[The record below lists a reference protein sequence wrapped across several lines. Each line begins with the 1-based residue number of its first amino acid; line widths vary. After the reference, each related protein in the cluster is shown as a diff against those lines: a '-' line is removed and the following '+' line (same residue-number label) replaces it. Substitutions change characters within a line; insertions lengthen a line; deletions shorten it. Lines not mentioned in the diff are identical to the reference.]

1 MSTAWHVRPAQAQD
15 IAMWSALREA
25 LWPDVEGAGELAEI
39 SEDFVRLDRAAF
51 MAVAD
56 DTGIG
61 LAEAS
66 LRHDYVNGTATSPV
80 AFLESWYVRPDW
92 RGRGVGRA
100 LVDAVVE
107 WAREQDVHELASD
120 AAFDNAAAHRAHMAC
135 GFVETERVV
144 FFRRGLD

>member
-1 MSTAWHVRPAQAQD
+1 
-15 IAMWSALREA
+15 MWSALREA

-51 MAVAD
+51 MAIVD

-92 RGRGVGRA
+92 RGHGVGRA

-107 WAREQDVHELASD
+107 WAREQGVHELASD
-120 AAFDNAAAHRAHMAC
+120 ADFHNIAAHRAHSAC
-135 GFVETERVV
+135 GFTETERVV
-144 FFRRGLD
+144 FFRRGLG

>member
-1 MSTAWHVRPAQAQD
+1 
-15 IAMWSALREA
+15 MWSALREA

-51 MAVAD
+51 MAIVD

-66 LRHDYVNGTATSPV
+66 LRHDYVNGTTTSPV

-107 WAREQDVHELASD
+107 WAREQGVHELASD
-120 AAFDNAAAHRAHMAC
+120 ADFHNIAAHRAHSAC
-135 GFVETERVV
+135 GFTETERVV
-144 FFRRGLD
+144 FFRRGLG

>member
-1 MSTAWHVRPAQAQD
+1 MSTAWYVRPAQAQD

-51 MAVAD
+51 MAIAG

-61 LAEAS
+61 LVEAS
-66 LRHDYVNGTATSPV
+66 LRHDYVNGTETSPV

-100 LVDAVVE
+100 LVDAVVD

-120 AAFDNAAAHRAHMAC
+120 AAFDNGAAHRAHAAC
-135 GFVETERVV
+135 GFTETERVV
-144 FFRRGLD
+144 FFRRRLD